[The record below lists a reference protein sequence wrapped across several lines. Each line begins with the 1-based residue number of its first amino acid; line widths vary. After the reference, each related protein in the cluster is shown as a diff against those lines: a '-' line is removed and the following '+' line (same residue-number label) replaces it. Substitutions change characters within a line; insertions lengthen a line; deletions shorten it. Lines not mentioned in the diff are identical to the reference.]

1 MLSSIKGTYQVK
13 KSNISYFIDSRW
25 FNSNL
30 SDSTSFIMI
39 VNEKRRYTAIP
50 LSYMNNLRTENV
62 YTSII
67 RGQVSKKIKYR
78 ITISIAKISIQI
90 AIMEN
95 VISELIRILTQFIMK
110 YYRSISLSIDTSN
123 NIIFF
128 LDTKGNKSIESQGP
142 SI

>member
-1 MLSSIKGTYQVK
+1 
-13 KSNISYFIDSRW
+13 
-25 FNSNL
+25 
-30 SDSTSFIMI
+30 
-39 VNEKRRYTAIP
+39 
-50 LSYMNNLRTENV
+50 MNNLRTENV